1 MENKEIYELASGKA
15 KILIEDSIEQFSEL
29 VIQLALS
36 GEFSDV
42 SDLFKEGEEVV
53 FSVGDFLKSNN
64 VQIQSLIKI
73 LNSLRDVQ
81 NILYKN
87 I

>member
-1 MENKEIYELASGKA
+1 MENKEIYEIASNRA
-15 KILIEDSIEQFSEL
+15 RILIENSIEEFSEL
-29 VIQLALS
+29 VIQLAMS

-42 SDLFKEGEEVV
+42 SDLFKEGEEVI
-53 FSVGDFLKSNN
+53 FSVGDFLNSSDI
-64 VQIQSLIKI
+64 QIQSMIKI

-81 NILYKN
+81 DSLNKN